1 MPFRPDP
8 LSVRYEQLAGTR
20 IGNAMAKRELG
31 MRSRWVYAA
40 LPRPASSSAAA
51 RRWLESNGIELDA
64 VDAGGL
70 TTYQRAY
77 QRALWRV
84 AKELGIS
91 AKGAPW
97 CLQVQWGPDT
107 SAGRMVSIRLVTRA
121 EALRHVRRK
130 PKAQRWDL
138 SAAARSGATGS
149 GQKKYA

>member
-1 MPFRPDP
+1 VPFQPDP
-8 LSVRYEQLAGTR
+8 LSVRYEALAGTR
-20 IGNAMAKRELG
+20 IGNAMAIRERPI
-31 MRSRWVYAA
+31 RSRWVHAA
-40 LPRPASSSAAA
+40 LPRPASSSARARAWLAA
-51 RRWLESNGIELDA
+51 NGVVLDT

-84 AKELGIS
+84 AKQLGIS

-107 SAGRMVSIRLVTRA
+107 TAGRMVSIRLVTRA

-130 PKAQRWDL
+130 PHAQRWDL
-138 SAAARSGATGS
+138 TAAARSGAAES
-149 GQKKYA
+149 GQQKYV